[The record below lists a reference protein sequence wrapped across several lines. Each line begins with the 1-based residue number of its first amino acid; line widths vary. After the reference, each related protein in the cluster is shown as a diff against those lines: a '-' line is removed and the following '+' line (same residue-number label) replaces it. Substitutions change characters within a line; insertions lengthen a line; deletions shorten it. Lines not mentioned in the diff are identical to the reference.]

1 MFHCY
6 LILFLVSIPI
16 IKSDFALH
24 IIYSEVKPFVY
35 KNEQGKIDG
44 IIPRQ
49 YENAIKV
56 CKTLSGETFHL
67 RYLREETYNVFHE
80 KLFQINM
87 TVEEIFAETNKS
99 DYNSTQLELA
109 EHVPFYYPYFKGF
122 NKESEKL
129 QQSGKFLDMQLQ
141 RSNHIAII
149 MRRRH
154 ISLIRKALNGIA
166 SSSSIVFL
174 VLLFVI
180 AFTIILTLLENCH
193 NFFRGIQL
201 PVLLTNAW
209 LTIVTCTT
217 VGYGDQFP
225 VTKIGKLISFFWITI
240 SLIMVCIFTAAV
252 SGSVFGDLETQFEGK
267 QISVLNNSYEA
278 EIIAE
283 NYPKSEIVLKKSYKN
298 VTESVISG
306 DVIAGFLNADY
317 AAWIQDELRDKNVHI
332 VQLIDYEISINGVTK
347 YHKDNEH
354 LYNCMQ
360 QYKKIVLDLPIMY
373 FRKKCEPEKIY
384 YDSVAALYKEN
395 WYVPTLTAVILFFIS
410 AGVVHE
416 ILACRRLCLDFG
428 LVQERDE
435 IRGKES
441 DMYKYGSDIEKSIFS
456 LSSDIT
462 NIKNKLNKTKY
473 GFSAE
478 HFY

>member
-6 LILFLVSIPI
+6 LALFLVSTPI
-16 IKSDFALH
+16 IKSDFALD

-67 RYLREETYNVFHE
+67 RYLREESYNVFYE
-80 KLFQINM
+80 KLFQKNI
-87 TVEEIFAETNKS
+87 TVEEIFTETNKS
-99 DYNSTQLELA
+99 DDNSTQLKLA
-109 EHVPFYYPYFKGF
+109 DHVPFYYPYFKGF
-122 NKESEKL
+122 NKDSEKL
-129 QQSGKFLDMQLQ
+129 QESGKFLDIQLLQ
-141 RSNHIAII
+141 SNHIAII
-149 MRRRH
+149 MHRRH
-154 ISLIRKALNGIA
+154 ISLIRKAVNGIA

-180 AFTIILTLLENCH
+180 VFTIILTLLENCH
-193 NFFRGIQL
+193 NFLMGIQL

-209 LTIVTCTT
+209 FTIVTCTT
-217 VGYGDQFP
+217 VGYGDRFP
-225 VTKIGKLISFFWITI
+225 STKIGKLISFFWIGI

-252 SGSVFGDLETQFEGK
+252 SGSIFGDIETQFKGK
-267 QISVLNNSYEA
+267 RISVLNNSYEA

-298 VTESVISG
+298 VTESIISG
-306 DVIAGFLNADY
+306 DVTAGFLNADY
-317 AAWIQDELRDKNVHI
+317 AAWIQDALRDKNVHI
-332 VQLIDYEISINGVTK
+332 VQLIEYKISINGVTK

-354 LYNCMQ
+354 LYNCMRK
-360 QYKKIVLDLPIMY
+360 YKKIVLDLPIMY

-395 WYVPTLTAVILFFIS
+395 WYVPTLTAVVFVFIA
-410 AGVVHE
+410 AGIMHE
-416 ILACRRLCLDFG
+416 ILACGRLCLDFG
-428 LVQERDE
+428 FVQDKDE
-435 IRGKES
+435 IGGKEN
-441 DMYKYGSDIEKSIFS
+441 DIYKYGSDMEKSVFS

-462 NIKNKLNKTKY
+462 DIKNKLNKTKY
-473 GFSAE
+473 GFSADD
-478 HFY
+478 FY